1 MDLIADILLIGG
13 ALGVT
18 FYCFVLSRRLT
29 RFTDLE
35 RGMGGA
41 VAVLSA
47 QVDDLT
53 RALDAARKAADG
65 SGTTLTELTE
75 RAEDVARRL
84 ELNVAA
90 LHDLDAP
97 DGQGGAV
104 VAQTASTAPVA
115 AAPPAAV
122 PDAPAPDIPAP
133 ADAAPTNPAPADA
146 APAIPAPAETLP
158 GDTAPAESSDT
169 APVEADPADPEADDS
184 APAAT
189 TRAVAR
195 TVDPYL
201 IDPERQGFTSR
212 RPVAVAS

>member
-1 MDLIADILLIGG
+1 MELIADILLIGG

-65 SGTTLTELTE
+65 SGASLVDLTE

-90 LHDLDAP
+90 LHDQDAA
-97 DGQGGAV
+97 DRGAER
-104 VAQTASTAPVA
+104 
-115 AAPPAAV
+115 PAAV
-122 PDAPAPDIPAP
+122 VEP
-133 ADAAPTNPAPADA
+133 
-146 APAIPAPAETLP
+146 
-158 GDTAPAESSDT
+158 ES
-169 APVEADPADPEADDS
+169 
-184 APAAT
+184 
-189 TRAVAR
+189 R
-195 TVDPYL
+195 
-201 IDPERQGFTSR
+201 GFASR
-212 RPVAVAS
+212 RPEAVAS